1 MSNNK
6 PIMIGSWTLKKV
18 IITSLLALV
27 ALIVVSGSFYVN
39 SEYQRAVVTK
49 FGEYNRSTGP
59 GIHFKIPIIEGVH
72 KADTRISELNYPT
85 EVVATKDGQTLTID
99 LTVNHQILPDDVNI
113 RNLYASFG
121 NNFSY
126 EDRIL
131 NRMAIDRIKG
141 VIGEIEMENFMSER
155 DNLRTSALMR
165 IQEEAAKYGINIVD
179 VQFANFEFDPRFRER
194 LNDVAAARARA
205 AEAHQ
210 NERRAGFLANIEI
223 EQARG
228 QAESQKLDA
237 DARAHRIRVEST
249 ESAAATERQGDASA
263 AAELALGM
271 ARIEIMEREIEAL
284 KAGGPELVMLRQAE
298 AMKNWNGEFNPSTVI
313 NSGGNG
319 GNSDGFPGFI
329 PFMNYNQL
337 IEGKGRSGN

>member
-1 MSNNK
+1 MNNK
-6 PIMIGSWTLKKV
+6 RIMVGTWPLSRV
-18 IITSLLALV
+18 IIASLV
-27 ALIVVSGSFYVN
+27 ALVSLIAISGSFYVN
-39 SEYQRAVVTK
+39 AEYQRAVVTK
-49 FGEYNRSTGP
+49 FGEYDRSTGP
-59 GIHFKIPIIEGVH
+59 GIHFKIPVIERVH
-72 KADTRISELNYPT
+72 KADTRISEINYPT

-99 LTVNHQILPDDVNI
+99 LTINHQILPDDTNI

-141 VIGEIEMENFMSER
+141 VIGEIEMENFMAQR
-155 DNLRTSALMR
+155 DTLRTTALHR
-165 IQEEAAKYGINIVD
+165 IQEEATRYGINIVD

-210 NERRAGFLANIEI
+210 NERRASFLANIEI

-228 QAESQKLDA
+228 RSESQKLEA
-237 DARAHRIRVEST
+237 DARAHRIRVESL
-249 ESAAATERQGDASA
+249 ENAAAVERQGDANA
-263 AAELALGM
+263 AAELAIGM

-284 KAGGPELVMLRQAE
+284 RAGGPELVMLRQAE
-298 AMKNWNGEFNPSTVI
+298 AMKNWDGAFNPSTVI
-313 NSGGNG
+313 NSGSGSN
-319 GNSDGFPGFI
+319 DGFPGFI

-337 IEGKGRSGN
+337 IEGKK